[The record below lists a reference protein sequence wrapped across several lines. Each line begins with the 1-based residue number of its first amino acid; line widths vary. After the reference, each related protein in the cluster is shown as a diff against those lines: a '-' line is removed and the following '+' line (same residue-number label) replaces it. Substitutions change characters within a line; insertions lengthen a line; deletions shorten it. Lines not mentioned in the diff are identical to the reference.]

1 MKTVIC
7 YFSGTGNTKKIVNE
21 YVRVLTERGE
31 QAEACDMEKSSS
43 GQDFGNCDLVG
54 FAYPIWAFNAPKIVL
69 DFAKALKKSERP
81 MRAFIIKTSG
91 EPVRLND
98 ASSVKLTKL
107 LKKKNF
113 EVTNEYHY
121 CMPYNIIFRHSE
133 TMAHKMWQAAQS
145 IIPLDC
151 EELLEGEQR
160 KLKKVAFGGILT
172 GVLRIQQWGG
182 RFNGKYYKVY
192 DDVCVHCNK
201 CVKNCPVGNIAVKDG
216 KFAFGKKCLMC
227 MRCAFE
233 CPKNAIK
240 IGLFEKWKVNGEY
253 SFALPSEPEQPTKH
267 DNYCKKA
274 YDRYFNNIEERLKK
288 AGRVESMETDAVDK
302 ACGE

>member
-1 MKTVIC
+1 M
-7 YFSGTGNTKKIVNE
+7 E
-21 YVRVLTERGE
+21 
-31 QAEACDMEKSSS
+31 AEACDIEKSS
-43 GQDFGNCDLVG
+43 GGIDFGNCDFVG

-69 DFAKALKKSERP
+69 DFAKALKKSKETVRS
-81 MRAFIIKTSG
+81 FIIKTSG

-133 TMAHKMWQAAQS
+133 TMAHKMWKAAKD
-145 IIPLDC
+145 IIPVDC
-151 EELLEGEQR
+151 EELLNGEER
-160 KLKKVAFGGILT
+160 KIKKVAFGGILT

-201 CVKNCPVGNIAVKDG
+201 CVNNCPVSNISVKDG
-216 KFAFGKKCLMC
+216 KFTFGKRCLMC

-240 IGLFEKWKVNGEY
+240 IGFFEKWKVNGEY
-253 SFALPSEPEQPTKH
+253 SFTPPTRPEPPTKH

-274 YDRYFNNIEERLKK
+274 YDRYFENIEERLKNYAEK
-288 AGRVESMETDAVDK
+288 E
-302 ACGE
+302 

>member
-1 MKTVIC
+1 MKAVIC
-7 YFSGTGNTKKIVNE
+7 YFSGTGNTRKVVNE
-21 YVRVLTERGE
+21 YVDVLTGRGVE
-31 QAEACDMEKSSS
+31 AEACDIEKSSE
-43 GQDFGNCDLVG
+43 GIDFGNCDFVG

-69 DFAKALKKSERP
+69 DFAKALKKSKETVRS
-81 MRAFIIKTSG
+81 FIIKTSG

-133 TMAHKMWQAAQS
+133 TMAHKMWKAAKD
-145 IIPLDC
+145 IIPVDC
-151 EELLEGEQR
+151 EELLNGEER
-160 KLKKVAFGGILT
+160 KIKKVAFGGILT

-182 RFNGKYYKVY
+182 RFSGNDYKVY

-201 CVKNCPVGNIAVKDG
+201 CVKNCPVSNISVKDG
-216 KFAFGKKCLMC
+216 KFTFGKRCLMC

-240 IGLFEKWKVNGEY
+240 IGFFEKWKVNGEY
-253 SFALPSEPEQPTKH
+253 SFTPPSRPEPPTKH

-274 YDRYFNNIEERLKK
+274 YDRYFENIEERLKNYAEK
-288 AGRVESMETDAVDK
+288 E
-302 ACGE
+302 